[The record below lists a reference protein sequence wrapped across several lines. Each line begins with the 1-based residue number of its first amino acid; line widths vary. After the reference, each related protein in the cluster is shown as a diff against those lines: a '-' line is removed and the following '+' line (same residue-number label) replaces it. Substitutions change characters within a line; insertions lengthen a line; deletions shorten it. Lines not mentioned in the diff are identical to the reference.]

1 MINSYG
7 KILLKHLNYKLM
19 SMQAWEILKADVLD
33 ILFDNRNKQYGA
45 YTLRRHYPSRLKMAL
60 GITLSSSLFLSLLFR
75 NTGVANIYEEPGK
88 NDVRI
93 IDIAPLPKLP
103 KPPEVPPPPRKA
115 QSSYSD
121 QMKMVT
127 EPDVDRIMKSID
139 EISISTIGAT
149 NVEGPVDISLP
160 NLPGETHAGAIITT
174 PAKTDVPVF
183 EIREQQPEFPG
194 GAQAWVNYLNR
205 NLQTP
210 ADLEPGE
217 KKTVLIK
224 FMVDADGSVTG
235 FTVVRSG
242 GYAFDNEVIR
252 VLRKMPKWKPAIQ
265 NGHPVTVSFTQP
277 VTFVGL
283 EE

>member
-1 MINSYG
+1 
-7 KILLKHLNYKLM
+7 M

-45 YTLRRHYPSRLKMAL
+45 YTLRRHYPSRLRMAL
-60 GITLSSSLFLSLLFR
+60 GLTLSSSLFLSLLFR

-88 NDVRI
+88 DVVRV
-93 IDIAPLPKLP
+93 IDIVPLPTLP
-103 KPPEVPPPPRKA
+103 KPPEVPPPPRRA

-127 EPDVDRIMKSID
+127 EPDAERIMKPID
-139 EISISTIGAT
+139 EISMSTIGGT
-149 NVEGPVDISLP
+149 NVEGLSDISLP
-160 NLPGETHAGAIITT
+160 NLAGGAQANETITT
-174 PAKTDVPVF
+174 PVKPDVPVF
-183 EIREQQPEFPG
+183 EAKEVQPEFPG

-210 ADLEPGE
+210 ADLGPGE

>member
-1 MINSYG
+1 
-7 KILLKHLNYKLM
+7 
-19 SMQAWEILKADVLD
+19 MQAWEILKADVLD

-60 GITLSSSLFLSLLFR
+60 GLTLSSSLFMGLLFR
-75 NTGVANIYEEPGK
+75 NEGISTIYTEQEKPV
-88 NDVRI
+88 VRVI
-93 IDIAPLPKLP
+93 EIAPFAPLP
-103 KPPEVPPPPRKA
+103 KPPEAPPLPRKA

-121 QMKMVT
+121 QMKMVAN
-127 EPDVDRIMKSID
+127 PDEKRMMKTIED
-139 EISISTIGAT
+139 ISMSTIGAN
-149 NVEGPVDISLP
+149 NVEGPADASLP
-160 NLPGETHAGAIITT
+160 NMPAQVQSNETVTS
-174 PAKTDVPVF
+174 PAKPAMPAF
-183 EIREQQPEFPG
+183 EVMEQQPEFPG
-194 GAQAWVNYLNR
+194 GTQAWANYLNR

-210 ADLEPGE
+210 ADMEPGE

-224 FMVDADGSVTG
+224 FIVDADGSVTG

-265 NGHPVTVSFTQP
+265 NGHAVTVSFTQP

>member
-1 MINSYG
+1 
-7 KILLKHLNYKLM
+7 M

-45 YTLRRHYPSRLKMAL
+45 YMLRRHYPLRLKIAL
-60 GITLSSSLFLSLLFR
+60 GLTLSSVLFMSLLFR
-75 NTGVANIYEEPGK
+75 NAGDSIIYTEREKP
-88 NDVRI
+88 VVHVI
-93 IDIAPLPKLP
+93 EIAPFAPLP
-103 KPPEVPPPPRKA
+103 KPPEAPPPPRRA

-121 QMKMVT
+121 QMKIVAN
-127 EPDVDRIMKSID
+127 PDEKRMMKTVEDISMSAIGGSNVD
-139 EISISTIGAT
+139 
-149 NVEGPVDISLP
+149 GPADASLP
-160 NLPGETHAGAIITT
+160 NMPDQAQSKETTAT
-174 PAKTDVPVF
+174 PAKADAPAF
-183 EIREQQPEFPG
+183 EVMEQQPEFPG
-194 GAQAWVNYLNR
+194 GARAWVNYLNR

-217 KKTVLIK
+217 KKIVLIK
-224 FMVDADGSVTG
+224 FIVDADGSVTG

-265 NGHPVTVSFTQP
+265 NGHAVTVSFTQP

>member
-1 MINSYG
+1 
-7 KILLKHLNYKLM
+7 
-19 SMQAWEILKADVLD
+19 MQAWEILKADVLD

-60 GITLSSSLFLSLLFR
+60 GLTLSSSLFMGLLFR
-75 NTGVANIYEEPGK
+75 NEGISTIYTEQEKPV
-88 NDVRI
+88 VRVI
-93 IDIAPLPKLP
+93 EIAPFAPLP
-103 KPPEVPPPPRKA
+103 KPPEAPPPPRKA

-121 QMKMVT
+121 QMKMVAN
-127 EPDVDRIMKSID
+127 PDEKRMMKTIED
-139 EISISTIGAT
+139 ISMSTIGAN
-149 NVEGPVDISLP
+149 NVEGPADASLP
-160 NLPGETHAGAIITT
+160 NMPAQVQSNETVTS
-174 PAKTDVPVF
+174 PAKPAMPAF
-183 EIREQQPEFPG
+183 EVMEQQPEFPG
-194 GAQAWVNYLNR
+194 GTQAWANYLNR

-210 ADLEPGE
+210 ADMEPGE

-224 FMVDADGSVTG
+224 FIVDADRSVTG

-265 NGHPVTVSFTQP
+265 NGHAVTVSFTQP

>member
-1 MINSYG
+1 
-7 KILLKHLNYKLM
+7 M

-45 YTLRRHYPSRLKMAL
+45 YALRRHYPLRLKMAL
-60 GITLSSSLFLSLLFR
+60 GLTLSSSLLLGLLFR
-75 NTGVANIYEEPGK
+75 NAGSATIYAEPEK
-88 NDVRI
+88 PVVRV
-93 IDIAPLPKLP
+93 IDIAPLPKIP
-103 KPPEVPPPPRKA
+103 KPPEVPPVQKKA

-121 QMKMVT
+121 RMQIVR
-127 EPDVDRIMKSID
+127 EPDEKRMMRPIE
-139 EISISTIGAT
+139 EISMSSLGSS
-149 NVEGPVDISLP
+149 NVEGPTDVLLP
-160 NLPGETHAGAIITT
+160 NLGVEAAQNQGVTT
-174 PAKTDVPVF
+174 PANNDAPTF
-183 EIREQQPEFPG
+183 EAKEQQPEFPG
-194 GAQAWVNYLNR
+194 GAYAWMNYLNR

>member
-1 MINSYG
+1 
-7 KILLKHLNYKLM
+7 
-19 SMQAWEILKADVLD
+19 MQAWEILKADVLD

-60 GITLSSSLFLSLLFR
+60 GLTLSSSLFMGLLFR
-75 NTGVANIYEEPGK
+75 NEGISTIYTEQEKPV
-88 NDVRI
+88 VRVI
-93 IDIAPLPKLP
+93 EIAPFAPLP
-103 KPPEVPPPPRKA
+103 KPPEAPPLPRKA

-121 QMKMVT
+121 QMKLVAN
-127 EPDVDRIMKSID
+127 PDEKRMMKTIED
-139 EISISTIGAT
+139 ISLSTIGAN
-149 NVEGPVDISLP
+149 NVEGPADASLP
-160 NLPGETHAGAIITT
+160 NMPAQEQSNETVTS
-174 PAKTDVPVF
+174 PAKPAMPAF
-183 EIREQQPEFPG
+183 EVMEQQPEFPG
-194 GAQAWVNYLNR
+194 GTQAWANYLNR
-205 NLQTP
+205 NLHTP
-210 ADLEPGE
+210 ADMEPGE

-224 FMVDADGSVTG
+224 FIVDADGSVTG

-265 NGHPVTVSFTQP
+265 NGHAVTVSFTQP

>member
-1 MINSYG
+1 
-7 KILLKHLNYKLM
+7 
-19 SMQAWEILKADVLD
+19 
-33 ILFDNRNKQYGA
+33 
-45 YTLRRHYPSRLKMAL
+45 MAL
-60 GITLSSSLFLSLLFR
+60 GLTLSSSLFLGFFIR
-75 NTGVANIYEEPGK
+75 NSGHVTIYEQPDE
-88 NDVRI
+88 NVVRV

-103 KPPEVPPPPRKA
+103 MPPELPPVQKKA

-121 QMKMVT
+121 KMQIVT
-127 EPDVDRIMKSID
+127 EPDEKRMMNEIE
-139 EISISTIGAT
+139 EISKSTIGTA
-149 NVEGPVDISLP
+149 NVEGPTDVSLP
-160 NLPGETHAGAIITT
+160 NLGGGTEQTEMVTT
-174 PAKTDVPVF
+174 PAKSSVPAF
-183 EIREQQPEFPG
+183 EAKEQQPEFPG
-194 GAQAWVNYLNR
+194 GAQAWINYLNR

-210 ADLEPGE
+210 ADLEPGD

-224 FMVDADGSVTG
+224 FVVDADGSVTG

>member
-1 MINSYG
+1 MMINYG
-7 KILLKHLNYKLM
+7 KILLKHLSYKLM

-45 YTLRRHYPSRLKMAL
+45 YALRRHYPSRLKMAL
-60 GITLSSSLFLSLLFR
+60 GLTLSSSLFLGILFR
-75 NTGVANIYEEPGK
+75 NAGHATIYEQPDEK
-88 NDVRI
+88 VVRV

-103 KPPEVPPPPRKA
+103 KPPELPPVQKKA

-121 QMKMVT
+121 KMKIVT
-127 EPDVDRIMKSID
+127 EPDEKRMIKPIE
-139 EISISTIGAT
+139 EISMSIIGTA
-149 NVEGPVDISLP
+149 NVEGPGDATLP
-160 NLPGETHAGAIITT
+160 NLGGGAEQTETGTT
-174 PAKTDVPVF
+174 PAKSSAPVF
-183 EIREQQPEFPG
+183 EAKEQQPEFPG
-194 GAQAWVNYLNR
+194 GAQAWMNYLNR

-210 ADLEPGE
+210 ADLEPGD

-224 FMVDADGSVTG
+224 FVVDADGSVTD

-283 EE
+283 ED

>member
-1 MINSYG
+1 
-7 KILLKHLNYKLM
+7 
-19 SMQAWEILKADVLD
+19 MQAWEILKADVLD

-60 GITLSSSLFLSLLFR
+60 GLTLSSSLFMGLLFR
-75 NTGVANIYEEPGK
+75 NEGISTIYTEQEKPV
-88 NDVRI
+88 VRVI
-93 IDIAPLPKLP
+93 EIAPFAPLP
-103 KPPEVPPPPRKA
+103 KPPEAPPLPRKA

-121 QMKMVT
+121 QMKLVAN
-127 EPDVDRIMKSID
+127 PDEKRMMKTIED
-139 EISISTIGAT
+139 ISMSTIGAN
-149 NVEGPVDISLP
+149 NVEGPADASLP
-160 NLPGETHAGAIITT
+160 NMPAQVQSNETVTS
-174 PAKTDVPVF
+174 PAKPAMPAF
-183 EIREQQPEFPG
+183 EVMEQQPEFPG
-194 GAQAWVNYLNR
+194 GTQAWANYLNR

-210 ADLEPGE
+210 ADMEPGE

-224 FMVDADGSVTG
+224 FIVDADGSVTG

-265 NGHPVTVSFTQP
+265 NGHAVTVSFTQP